1 MFSLLFQT
9 NSTFIRKKQSHGV
22 LYKLPNYCAWGLF
35 WGVFNMSSVTPLRKL
50 DFPLQA
56 THQSQ
61 IATWLDVGLCVYS
74 FMLGFL
80 SGLNSCRSCACCFGL
95 FEFLCA
101 SAFLGLENDVSLE
114 SSTTCGDRG
123 FTGHHHDGVG
133 FSVMQLHLN
142 HPCLYK

>member
-22 LYKLPNYCAWGLF
+22 LYKLPNYCTWGLF

-61 IATWLDVGLCVYS
+61 IATWLDVGICVYS

-101 SAFLGLENDVSLE
+101 SAFLGLENDVSSVIHHLRRPGFHR
-114 SSTTCGDRG
+114 SS
-123 FTGHHHDGVG
+123 
-133 FSVMQLHLN
+133 
-142 HPCLYK
+142 P